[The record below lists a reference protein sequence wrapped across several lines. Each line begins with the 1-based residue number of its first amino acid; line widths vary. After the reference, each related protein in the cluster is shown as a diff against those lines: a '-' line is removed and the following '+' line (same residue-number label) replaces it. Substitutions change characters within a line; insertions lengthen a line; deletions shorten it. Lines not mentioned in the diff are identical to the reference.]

1 MDRPTRDS
9 AIAPHLALICVQI
22 LFGTWPILGKIALRS
37 MSTTNLMLCRLIGAA
52 IVFAVIQRSLRPL
65 WLMPKRDLLWLTLCS
80 IVGVVG
86 NQFIYLRGL
95 SLTTVINTT
104 LLSTTIPVFTLFVS
118 ILLGHDRLSLRRL
131 AGISLAAGGVIYLVN
146 PARAD
151 VSAHTTLGNLMVAC
165 SSLLYAVYI
174 VISKDLFE
182 RYGALNVITWIFVV
196 GSIVTIPAGVYSLG
210 SAHVYT
216 LGPTVWL
223 TILFVILFPTVVAY
237 YLNAWA
243 LTRVTPSTVAIYIYM
258 QPLFAFGVAPFLLG
272 EKWNWR
278 TVVAAVFIFSG
289 VALVTRRGRSRA
301 VQDFTEHPDAI

>member
-1 MDRPTRDS
+1 
-9 AIAPHLALICVQI
+9 
-22 LFGTWPILGKIALRS
+22 

-80 IVGVVG
+80 LVGVVG
-86 NQFIYLRGL
+86 NQFIYLKGL

>member
-86 NQFIYLRGL
+86 NQFIYLKGL

>member
-80 IVGVVG
+80 LVGVVG

-165 SSLLYAVYI
+165 SSLLYAIYI